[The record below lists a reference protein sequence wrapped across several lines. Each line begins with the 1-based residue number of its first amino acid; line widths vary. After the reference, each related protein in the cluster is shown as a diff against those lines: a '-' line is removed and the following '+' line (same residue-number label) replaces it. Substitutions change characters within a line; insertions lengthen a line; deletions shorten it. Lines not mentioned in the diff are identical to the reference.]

1 MLPDEDYS
9 LEDIITGLDSD
20 PSLEDTTDS
29 LRKYLSHI
37 VEYDIDNNT
46 ATPLDE
52 AIYAVAQAIHSS
64 LRENQTEYA
73 FNYDFARQLTG
84 APLQVLDTIR
94 IQHNE
99 DFVVAS
105 VHVEVDAAYLT
116 FDEFAPMPTD
126 SIYSGLLRL
135 CYDFIAS
142 DFGLINSTLAEFMQT
157 FVAAQNTTTPTTNEA
172 ADTGNEAAQD
182 TDEDWSGELVTV
194 AGDSGQG
201 PRNKENDTLRQYELK
216 TFCKRWSCGEDE
228 PRRCYKHAALRL
240 HPDRNGGAATATA
253 KFQTL
258 GNDFDEL
265 CGQGAIDC
273 SLPCPDAS
281 GHWLPEELNEKFPRG
296 DRNTEG
302 EGEATSDFH
311 RGDRNTEHDEGTG
324 GQGEAAPD
332 EKWMSDTTKDVQCQ
346 IPVHMRDAIHTKLEQ
361 IASLIGPYC
370 IAAPQTMRVYYTDTF
385 DVLYVWCRQ
394 GDTAQTVTSWVDILL
409 THTCSQIVI

>member
-9 LEDIITGLDSD
+9 LEDIIAGLDSL
-20 PSLEDTTDS
+20 PSIADKTDS
-29 LRKYLSHI
+29 LRKYLSDV
-37 VEYDIDNNT
+37 VEYDIDNNIV
-46 ATPLDE
+46 TPLDE
-52 AIYAVAQAIHSS
+52 AIYAVGQAIHSS
-64 LRENQTEYA
+64 LQENQTEYG

-84 APLQVLDTIR
+84 APSLQVLDSIR
-94 IQHNE
+94 IQYDE

-105 VHVEVDAAYLT
+105 VHVELDAAYIT
-116 FDEFAPMPTD
+116 FDEIAPMSTD
-126 SIYSGLLRL
+126 NIYNRLLRL

-157 FVAAQNTTTPTTNEA
+157 FVAAEKTATSTTNEA
-172 ADTGNEAAQD
+172 AQH
-182 TDEDWSGELVTV
+182 TDEDWRGELVTV

-201 PRNKENDTLRQYELK
+201 PRNKENDSVRQYELK

-265 CGQGAIDC
+265 CGQGALDC

-296 DRNTEG
+296 DRNTEHD
-302 EGEATSDFH
+302 EGTEGQEEATSDFP
-311 RGDRNTEHDEGTG
+311 RGDRNTEHDEGTE
-324 GQGEAAPD
+324 GQEEVTSD
-332 EKWMSDTTKDVQCQ
+332 EKWMRDTTKDVPCH
-346 IPVHMRDAIHTKLEQ
+346 IPSHMRDAIHTKLEQ
-361 IASLIGPYC
+361 IANHLSPYC
-370 IAAPQTMRVYYTDTF
+370 IAAPHTIRIYHTDTF
-385 DVLYVWCRQ
+385 DVLYVWCQQ